1 MAARIR
7 TYAEFWPFYLA
18 EHSRRATRALHYV
31 GTGMIAAVVAVA
43 ASTGAWW
50 SLVFTLPVLYA
61 FAWTAHFFIEHNKPA
76 TFTHP
81 VWSLVSDFR
90 MSALALTG
98 RLGREYEKY
107 QIRPRA

>member
-1 MAARIR
+1 MAPTVR

-18 EHSRRATRALHYV
+18 EHSKPATRGFHYV
-31 GTGMIAAVVAVA
+31 GTGMIAVVVGIA
-43 ASTGAWW
+43 AMTELWW
-50 SLVFTLPVLYA
+50 TLIFTLPALYA
-61 FAWTAHFFIEHNKPA
+61 FAWYAHFFIEHNKPA

-81 VWSLVSDFR
+81 VWSLMSDFR

-98 RLGREYEKY
+98 RLKPELEKY